1 VVGLKNAYVV
11 VQVCSDLRLQAGK
24 MYTAPWKPLKVK
36 KVTKRKRMA
45 RNTVTVRHGS
55 GINVGDDASLSELY
69 VFYSQITL

>member
-1 VVGLKNAYVV
+1 
-11 VQVCSDLRLQAGK
+11 